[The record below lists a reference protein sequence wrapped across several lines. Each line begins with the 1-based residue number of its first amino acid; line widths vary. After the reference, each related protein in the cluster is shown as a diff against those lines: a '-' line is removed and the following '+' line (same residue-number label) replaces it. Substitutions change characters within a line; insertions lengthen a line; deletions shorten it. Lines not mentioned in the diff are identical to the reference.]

1 MVPLVRPTS
10 FVAPNTISKHSKR
23 EIRVR
28 GSSIQI
34 NSREVRKSRE
44 VLAIDAPPRD
54 ERHVPKQPAANYMPW
69 VTLGSRLPNLRFS
82 TIEGGSQCRRV
93 STLVK
98 VRSNNGRPCATEWT
112 SSAISRRIKPL
123 RYPPKSLVKHGYR
136 CGRAARAV
144 NHSVYTPPEA
154 CSLG

>member
-10 FVAPNTISKHSKR
+10 FVAPSTIRNEKFER
-23 EIRVR
+23 EAVP
-28 GSSIQI
+28 
-34 NSREVRKSRE
+34 SRSTPAKSGNLAR

-98 VRSNNGRPCATEWT
+98 VRSDNGRPCATEWT